1 MMDEE
6 MRDTPVSSSSTS
18 LKRTAND
25 IDDEDE
31 DIHLETSTTDTPSK
45 RLRNPQGAAVERKQ
59 LRFNAHQL
67 LSELAFSRLY
77 VTANYDRYSV
87 TKSPILLIVLSRHDA
102 LYRAVW

>member
-1 MMDEE
+1 MDEE
-6 MRDTPVSSSSTS
+6 MRDATYPSSSTTR
-18 LKRTAND
+18 KRTVND
-25 IDDEDE
+25 IDDEDD
-31 DIHLETSTTDTPSK
+31 DIHFETITTDTPSK
-45 RLRNPQGAAVERKQ
+45 RLRNPQGDAIERKQ

-67 LSELAFSRLY
+67 LSDLAFSRLY